1 MLDIFLRRACS
12 TPLGCWAISRTVSEQ
27 DDAGVQVSMV
37 VWWVIGR
44 FFSVYEDG
52 NIGNLCQSNSI
63 EGRVLTLHMA
73 ELGLTLGTHGPTSP
87 SRSDP

>member
-1 MLDIFLRRACS
+1 
-12 TPLGCWAISRTVSEQ
+12 
-27 DDAGVQVSMV
+27 MV

-52 NIGNLCQSNSI
+52 NIGNLGQSNSI

-87 SRSDP
+87 SSSDP